1 MSKRSRHHQRAENI
15 MTSRKE
21 IAADLERASTL
32 ADALADAHDARI
44 AAYDARCL
52 VQDTSTVPADWEAA
66 QDAYDVANAAYTA
79 ALDAM
84 PGSYFTG

>member
-1 MSKRSRHHQRAENI
+1 

-32 ADALADAHDARI
+32 ADALERASTLADALADAHNARN
-44 AAYDARCL
+44 AAYNARCL

-66 QDAYDVANAAYTA
+66 QDAYDVADAAYTA

-84 PGSYFTG
+84 PASYFTG

>member
-1 MSKRSRHHQRAENI
+1 M
-15 MTSRKE
+15 
-21 IAADLERASTL
+21 ASTL
-32 ADALADAHDARI
+32 ADAYDARN